1 MLFRSLLNF
10 LAFLDPDDR
19 DQIRLRLPAC
29 VPVITVTIVES
40 PFTENPD
47 ATEDH
52 YHAHIRTLEEDSNL
66 TWEALRIEVTG
77 FHAAIR
83 DSIVLWLDDSA
94 KACFGHQYV
103 QSSRSASTVSVST
116 IDILFRWASDDVPVL
131 EREYD

>member
-1 MLFRSLLNF
+1 MLLDF

-29 VPVITVTIVES
+29 VPVITVTIAES
-40 PFTENPD
+40 PPTGNPD

-66 TWEALRIEVTG
+66 TWETLRIDVTG
-77 FHAAIR
+77 FHLTICDA
-83 DSIVLWLDDSA
+83 IVLWLDDSA
-94 KACFGHQYV
+94 RACFGHQYV

-116 IDILFRWASDDVPVL
+116 IDILLRWASDEAPVL
-131 EREYD
+131 KREYD

>member
-1 MLFRSLLNF
+1 MLLNF

-40 PFTENPD
+40 PFTENPY

-66 TWEALRIEVTG
+66 TWETLRIDVTG
-77 FHAAIR
+77 FHLTICDA
-83 DSIVLWLDDSA
+83 IVLWLDDSA
-94 KACFGHQYV
+94 RACFGHQYV

-116 IDILFRWASDDVPVL
+116 IDILLRWASDEAPVL
-131 EREYD
+131 KREYD

>member
-1 MLFRSLLNF
+1 MLLNF
-10 LAFLDPDDR
+10 LAFLYPDEN
-19 DQIRLRLPAC
+19 DQIRLRLEASC
-29 VPVITVTIVES
+29 IPVITVTIVES

-66 TWEALRIEVTG
+66 TWETLRIDVTG

-83 DSIVLWLDDSA
+83 DSIVLWLANSA

-103 QSSRSASTVSVST
+103 QSSRSGSTVSVSP
-116 IDILFRWASDDVPVL
+116 IDILLRWESDEVPVL
-131 EREYD
+131 KREYE

>member
-1 MLFRSLLNF
+1 MLLNF
-10 LAFLDPDDR
+10 LAFLYPDEN
-19 DQIRLRLPAC
+19 DQIRLRLEASC
-29 VPVITVTIVES
+29 IPVITVTIVES

-66 TWEALRIEVTG
+66 TWETLRIDVTG

-83 DSIVLWLDDSA
+83 DSIVLWLANSA

-116 IDILFRWASDDVPVL
+116 IDILLRWASDEAPVL
-131 EREYD
+131 KREYD

>member
-1 MLFRSLLNF
+1 MLLNF
-10 LAFLDPDDR
+10 LAFLYPDEN
-19 DQIRLRLPAC
+19 DQIRLRLEASC
-29 VPVITVTIVES
+29 IPVITVTIVES

-66 TWEALRIEVTG
+66 TWETLRIDVTG

-83 DSIVLWLDDSA
+83 DSIVLWLANSA

-103 QSSRSASTVSVST
+103 QSSRSGSTVSVST
-116 IDILFRWASDDVPVL
+116 IDILLRWESDEVPVL
-131 EREYD
+131 KREYD